1 MKVNADKCHLLESFD
16 DSSAAKIEDFN
27 IKNST

>member
-1 MKVNADKCHLLESFD
+1 MKANADKCQFLVSCD